1 VKPFYSFLT
10 LALAA
15 LAALTAPLAAQDVA
29 PTIATPPLDLTI
41 MEGDYIYFEVAANG
55 TEPLSYQ
62 WRKNGS
68 SISGGTDYYYLKD
81 PSVSTDAGDYTVV
94 VTNSTGS
101 VTSVVAKLTILIPPA
116 ITTQPVSKTV
126 IAGTNVTFT
135 VKATGSPP
143 LEYQWFFG
151 NAPIDGATATNLL
164 LVNVQLDDAGI
175 YTVAVSNPARD
186 YGASDAVSD
195 PATLTVTA
203 RPTITDQPDDVEVTA
218 GADVAFSVQAE
229 GTDTETCP
237 LVYQWFRAGHLISGE
252 TDTVL
257 QLFEVVASDAVDYFV
272 TVENCAGKV
281 YSRTN
286 HLTVNTPP
294 VFTLQPVSRTVYP
307 GSNTVF
313 RATAT
318 GTPAISYQW
327 YYNNS
332 QIGGATGTS
341 YSFFITGT
349 SQRGTYSVVASNVV
363 DEFVWSDDAYLTV
376 RAETVDPVVSI
387 TSPANGALLSNA
399 VMTVVGTASD
409 NAEVDYVFWS
419 YEKYKDDFRAVGT
432 TNWVATV
439 PLTNGVNDFNCTAV
453 DTSGN
458 TSLTG
463 IRSVFRV
470 VPAPMTLGIN
480 GGGTVAPYTSG
491 AMLIIQSNYVMTA
504 TANAGWAFTNWTG
517 GYTTNHPTI
526 KFMMKANLTLTANFR
541 DVQNPTVTVTN
552 PLPSGSVGSALAVV
566 SGSAADNGQVASVR
580 YQFNT
585 NAWALAAGT
594 TNWTTTVT
602 LVSGTNTFKIYSTDA
617 AGNVSLTNTMT
628 GTVTLVTNRPVVT
641 SIQRSGTTAN
651 VSFTTTGGLIYNLE
665 FKNAVTDAAWNTLS
679 LSVTGTGGILMLSD
693 TNAPAASRYYRVRAQ

>member
-29 PTIATPPLDLTI
+29 PTIATPPLGLTI
-41 MEGDYIYFEVAANG
+41 MEGDYIYFDVTVNG

-68 SISGGTDYYYLKD
+68 SIAGGTDYYYLKD
-81 PSVSTDAGDYTVV
+81 PSIGTDAGDYTVK
-94 VTNSTGS
+94 VTNSAGS
-101 VTSVVAKLTILIPPA
+101 VTSVVATLTILIPPA
-116 ITTQPVSKTV
+116 ITTQPLSKTV

-151 NAPIDGATATNLL
+151 DAPIPGATATNLT
-164 LVNVQLDDAGI
+164 LVNVQLDDAGV
-175 YTVAVSNPARD
+175 YTVVVSNPARD

-203 RPTITDQPDDVEVTA
+203 RPTIIDQPDDVEMTA
-218 GADVAFSVQAE
+218 GGDAVFSVQAE

-257 QLFEVVASDAVDYFV
+257 QLFEVEESDAADYFV

-286 HLTVNTPP
+286 HLTVNAPP
-294 VFTLQPVSRTVYP
+294 VFTVQPVSRTVYP
-307 GSNTVF
+307 GSNAVF
-313 RATAT
+313 TATAT
-318 GTPAISYQW
+318 GTAPISYQW

-332 QIGGATGTS
+332 PIEGASGTS

-349 SQRGTYSVVASNVV
+349 AQRGTYSVTASNML
-363 DEFVWSDDAYLTV
+363 DYVWSDDAYLRV
-376 RAETVDPVVSI
+376 RAETVSPAVSI

-409 NAEVDYVFWS
+409 NAEVDYVYWS
-419 YEKYKDDFRAVGT
+419 YEKYRDDFRAVGT

-439 PLTNGVNDFNCTAV
+439 PLTNGLNDFNCTAV

-458 TSLTG
+458 TSGTG
-463 IRSVFRV
+463 IRSVFYV
-470 VPAPMTLGIN
+470 VPAPLTLGIN
-480 GGGTVAPYTSG
+480 GGGTVVPYTNG
-491 AMLIIQSNYVMTA
+491 ATLIIQSNYVMTA
-504 TANAGWAFTNWTG
+504 APADAGWVFTNWTG

-526 KFMMKANLTLTANFR
+526 KFKMKANLALTANFM

-552 PLPSGSVGSALAVV
+552 PLPTGSVGSAQAVV
-566 SGSAADNGQVASVR
+566 SGLAADNGQVVSVK

-585 NAWALAAGT
+585 NAWASATGT
-594 TNWTTTVT
+594 TNWAATVT
-602 LVSGTNTFKIYSTDA
+602 LVSGTNTFSVYSMDA
-617 AGNVSLTNTMT
+617 AGKVSPTNTT
-628 GTVTLVTNRPVVT
+628 TSTVTLAPAGPVVT
-641 SIQRSGTTAN
+641 GILRSGNTVN
-651 VSFTTTGGLIYNLE
+651 VSFTTVGGLIYNLE
-665 FKNAVTDAAWNTLS
+665 FKNAVTNAAWNTLS
-679 LSVTGTGGILMLSD
+679 QSVTGTGGILTLPD
-693 TNAPAASRYYRVRAQ
+693 TNSPATSRYYRVRAM